1 MAEIIRAEGLAKAYG
16 AVQAVRG
23 IDFAVEQGSLFSFL
37 GVNGAGKSTTI
48 NILCSILKKDAG
60 RVTVG
65 GYDLDAQPGKIKP
78 LLGIVFQNTVLDD
91 LLTVQDNLTVR
102 ASFYG
107 LHGRA
112 WAARLAYLSSL
123 LGLED
128 ILRRPFG
135 KLSGGQRRRADIAR
149 ALVHSPSVL
158 VLDEPTTGLDPKTR
172 RTVWEI
178 VYGLQR
184 EEGMTVFLTTHY
196 MEEADGSDKVVII
209 DGGQIAACG
218 TPVQLKNE
226 HSRNY
231 LRLYGDGAAIAA
243 ELRAH
248 GYAAEAEGGAC
259 VVVTPSADEARAI
272 LARHPQLCR
281 DFEFVKGNMDD
292 VFLAVTGKRLE
303 GGAA

>member
-1 MAEIIRAEGLAKAYG
+1 MAAENSKILTAE
-16 AVQAVRG
+16 QESQLRQP
-23 IDFAVEQGSLFSFL
+23 ID
-37 GVNGAGKSTTI
+37 
-48 NILCSILKKDAG
+48 DY
-60 RVTVG
+60 VG
-65 GYDLDAQPGKIKP
+65 GIQEKIDA
-78 LLGIVFQNTVLDD
+78 
-91 LLTVQDNLTVR
+91 
-102 ASFYG
+102 
-107 LHGRA
+107 
-112 WAARLAYLSSL
+112 
-123 LGLED
+123 
-128 ILRRPFG
+128 LR
-135 KLSGGQRRRADIAR
+135 
-149 ALVHSPSVL
+149 
-158 VLDEPTTGLDPKTR
+158 
-172 RTVWEI
+172 
-178 VYGLQR
+178 
-184 EEGMTVFLTTHY
+184 
-196 MEEADGSDKVVII
+196 ADGSDKVVII

-272 LARHPQLCR
+272 LARHPRLCR